1 MNWKWRIAFSAMC
14 FITMVSMVYAF
25 VQQTVA
31 KAAQRDAEAQKEQ
44 ALMAKTEA
52 DRQRLLAEQSMVLY
66 MTTLKELEELKK
78 KLK

>member
-1 MNWKWRIAFSAMC
+1 
-14 FITMVSMVYAF
+14 MVYAF